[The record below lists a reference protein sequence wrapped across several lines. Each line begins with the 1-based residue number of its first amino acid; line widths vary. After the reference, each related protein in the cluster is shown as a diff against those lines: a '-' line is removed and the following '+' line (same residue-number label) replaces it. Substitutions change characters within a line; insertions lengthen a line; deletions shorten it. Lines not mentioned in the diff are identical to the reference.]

1 MTRQVSPKGHVKEAV
16 GPTVGHDSDGPAFD
30 VLMVISPGS
39 ELPAPAPG
47 SALTVKYV
55 ASRRPSPSSLLAD
68 GSPKAPMA
76 LTSRE
81 KNGLSPRI
89 SEYTIRV
96 STRCPIAFEYD
107 RTGHPTRTAA
117 PPTGRPIDYVNI

>member
-1 MTRQVSPKGHVKEAV
+1 MKEAV

-76 LTSRE
+76 LASRE
-81 KNGLSPRI
+81 KNGLSPRF

-107 RTGHPTRTAA
+107 KREIATRA
-117 PPTGRPIDYVNI
+117 GRRGTFYNFNYSRPGYLR